1 MKLIVAAN
9 ISEDIKRKLKKEN
22 FQLIYTFKNTNL
34 LPGLEY
40 HADMQIAKV
49 CGKYICD
56 KSLISFYKE
65 ALGDSADSLVCGD
78 FVCSSNYPK
87 DIAYNIKVLG
97 NNIIHNF
104 KHTDSCVKKIAS
116 GMTQIDVAQGYSGCS
131 ICSVGDNALIT
142 ADSVIAK
149 KALSRGIDVLLIS
162 PGHISLPGFDYGF
175 IGGAS
180 FFCKNTLYFFGDA
193 TCHPDWKKIY
203 SFCSNQNVNILN
215 LSDEPLCDYGSAI
228 TVD

>member
-9 ISEDIKRKLKKEN
+9 ISEDIKQKLKKEN
-22 FQLIYTFKNTNL
+22 FELIYTFKNTNL

-40 HADMQIAKV
+40 HADMQIAKIS
-49 CGKYICD
+49 GKYICD
-56 KSLISFYKE
+56 KSLYSFYKE
-65 ALGDSADSLVCGD
+65 AFGSSGHSLVCGD
-78 FVCSSNYPK
+78 FACSSNYPE
-87 DIAYNIKVLG
+87 DIAYNVKVLG
-97 NNIIHNF
+97 NNIVHNF
-104 KHTDSCVKKIAS
+104 KYTDSRVME
-116 GMTQIDVAQGYSGCS
+116 MTSAMNRIDVSQGYSGCS

-142 ADSVIAK
+142 SDRVIGQ
-149 KALSRGIDVLLIS
+149 KALDNGIDALVIS

-175 IGGAS
+175 ISGAS

-193 TCHPDWKKIY
+193 TDHPDWENIY
-203 SFCSNQNVNILN
+203 SFCAKQNVNILN